1 MNYRICTGPTPIT
14 RGPTID
20 PLSEPDTTTDYYGMD
35 CRVFL
40 REGYKIIEVFGQKWL
55 LSNEI
60 VLFCEFI

>member
-40 REGYKIIEVFGQKWL
+40 REGYKIIEVFGQK
-55 LSNEI
+55 
-60 VLFCEFI
+60 